1 MYAARNA
8 EDARHDQDAEGALSV
23 LVAVFFQTEASEQ
36 GFS

>member
-1 MYAARNA
+1 MYAARNPKN
-8 EDARHDQDAEGALSV
+8 ARHDQDAEGAVSV